1 MSLCHIVTRQMVS
14 DPTFAMSRAMAP
26 PSQNE
31 RTLMTASVMPMDGPV
46 AQTMAHIAAAI
57 LGRRG
62 HGSAHGKSRTR
73 HHPPGDIMAKRHTAP
88 LSTHKS
94 QNFH

>member
-1 MSLCHIVTRQMVS
+1 MVS
-14 DPTFAMSRAMAP
+14 DPTFAMSRAMTP

-57 LGRRG
+57 LLLRIWCHFLGYRTLEMGVLAPWRRKY
-62 HGSAHGKSRTR
+62 A
-73 HHPPGDIMAKRHTAP
+73 
-88 LSTHKS
+88 
-94 QNFH
+94 NW